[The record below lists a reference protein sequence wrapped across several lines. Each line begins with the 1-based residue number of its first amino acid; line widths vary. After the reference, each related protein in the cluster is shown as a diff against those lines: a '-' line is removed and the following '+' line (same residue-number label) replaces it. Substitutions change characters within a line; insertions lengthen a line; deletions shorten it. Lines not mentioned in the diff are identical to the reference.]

1 MCSFHTFPLMFFGA
15 YMVRCDVQVIIIN
28 AYFYDEAMGY
38 KTWKNGRIMCDDDVC
53 MNKTMIYFY
62 GGGGR

>member
-1 MCSFHTFPLMFFGA
+1 MFFGA